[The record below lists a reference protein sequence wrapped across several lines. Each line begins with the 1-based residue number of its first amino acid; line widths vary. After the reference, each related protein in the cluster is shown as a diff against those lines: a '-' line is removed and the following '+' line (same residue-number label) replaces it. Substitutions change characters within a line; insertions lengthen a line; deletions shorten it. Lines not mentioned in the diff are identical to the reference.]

1 MPTEA
6 VSRLLSDQAG
16 VVSRA
21 QLGRA
26 GAQPHDIARW
36 RRRRELVVVHP
47 GVYVDHTGDLSWLQ
61 RAWAAVLACEPAALW
76 RESAL
81 RAHEGPGRPGSEDG
95 PVHVAVDRS
104 RHLSAPE
111 GVRVHRRVR
120 LDERSLW
127 SLAPPRQ
134 RYDDAALEV
143 ALDRADPLDAIEVVA
158 RAVQHRRTTA
168 QRLADS
174 LAERPRAQHRDW
186 LDGVLRDIASG
197 TCSVLEYGYLTL
209 VERPHGLPTALRQPA
224 ATASV
229 GLIYR
234 DNEYGTG
241 LVVELDGRLFHDSA
255 GQRDADFERD
265 LDTAVDGQDTRRLSY
280 GQVYDRPCSTAGKIA
295 RLLVLGGWRGR
306 LLPCGP
312 RCPALRVFAGD
323 RIA

>member
-1 MPTEA
+1 MLTGP
-6 VSRLLSDQAG
+6 VSRVLADQAG

-21 QLGRA
+21 QLRTA
-26 GAQPHDIARW
+26 GAAPHDIARW

-47 GVYVDHTGDLSWLQ
+47 GVYVDHTGDPSWLQ

-81 RAHEGPGRPGSEDG
+81 RAHEGPGRPGSEEG
-95 PVHVAVDRS
+95 PMHVAVDRS
-104 RHLSAPE
+104 RHLTAPA

-127 SLAPPRQ
+127 GLAPPRQ

-143 ALDRADPLDAIEVVA
+143 ALGRDDPLDAIEVLA

-174 LAERPRAQHRDW
+174 LAERPRANHRDW

-197 TCSVLEYGYLTL
+197 TCSVLEHGYLTL

-229 GLIYR
+229 GLVYR
-234 DNEYGTG
+234 DNEYDTG

-265 LDTAVDGQDTRRLSY
+265 LDTAVGGQDTRRLSY

-295 RLLVLGGWRGR
+295 RLLVLEGWRGR
-306 LLPCGP
+306 LLPCRPGCVAS
-312 RCPALRVFAGD
+312 RIFAGD